1 MTPNVGERAARLV
14 RTTRRLRKDA
24 VSKALPRLATAL
36 DRLTGGLRRDLGSTG
51 LPPYAAVLRMALG
64 AWVAQALYVAA
75 RLGVADHLRD
85 GPKTAEEL
93 AATTGA
99 HPQALYRLLRALA
112 SVGVFAEEE
121 DGRFR
126 LTRLAEGLR
135 SDVPKSARWMLIM
148 LGDEW
153 HWRPWGHL
161 IHAVQTG
168 ETAVEHVYGMD
179 TFAYMR
185 EHPDAAAVFNKAMA
199 VQVSVSHAEV
209 IEAYDFSTLGTI
221 VDVGG
226 GSGALI
232 TAILK
237 SYPRVRGILFD
248 QPHVV
253 AEAGERLATAGLA
266 DRCQTIGGDFFEG
279 VPPGGDA
286 YVCSTV
292 IHDWDDGRAIAILKR
307 CREVM
312 PPHGRLLLLES
323 VVAPGNLP
331 SLGKLLDLEMLVQ
344 TGGQERTEE
353 EYRVLLA
360 AAGFELRQVI
370 PTLSQ
375 TSLLVGT
382 PI

>member
-1 MTPNVGERAARLV
+1 
-14 RTTRRLRKDA
+14 LRQKA

-75 RLGVADHLRD
+75 RLGIADHLNA
-85 GPKTAEEL
+85 GPKTADEL
-93 AATTGA
+93 AAATGA
-99 HPQALYRLLRALA
+99 QPRELYRVLRALA
-112 SVGVFAEEE
+112 SVGVFAEGE

-126 LTRLAEGLR
+126 MTRLSDGLR

-161 IHAVQTG
+161 LHSVQTG
-168 ETAVEHVYGMD
+168 EPAVEHVFGMD

-185 EHPDAAAVFNKAMA
+185 QDPEAAAVFNRAMT

-209 IEAYDFSTLGTI
+209 IAAYNFAKFGTI

-226 GSGALI
+226 GYGALI
-232 TAILK
+232 AAILK
-237 SYPRVRGILFD
+237 VHPQVRGILFD
-248 QPHVV
+248 QPHVI
-253 AEAGERLATAGLA
+253 EETRCRLAQAGLA
-266 DRCQTIGGDFFEG
+266 DRCEAIGGDFFEG

-292 IHDWDDGRAIAILKR
+292 IHDWDDERAIAILKR

-312 PPHGRLLLLES
+312 PPHGRMLLLES

-331 SLGKLLDLEMLVQ
+331 SLGKLLDLEMMVQ
-344 TGGQERTEE
+344 TGGQERTEA
-353 EYRVLLA
+353 EYGALFA
-360 AAGFELRQVI
+360 AAGFRLTRVV

-375 TSLLVGT
+375 TSLLEGV
-382 PI
+382 PV